1 MTFDL
6 LFNLSLIIFAI
17 GMIFKIV
24 QWFSCKIGIQAQN
37 SFFSQRL
44 ISSLKAMPG
53 VIFSPKIII
62 ILKIFILD
70 VLFQYK
76 ILKQDALRWVM
87 HMLIFWGFILLF
99 FMHAL
104 ESVVSEKIFSYY
116 YSTVNPFMFLRDFF
130 GFMVLVG
137 IIIAICRRFFMKIH
151 RLYTNKTDI
160 YAIFIVA
167 IIILSGFFL
176 EGAKII
182 SHTDFQN
189 MEKDFSALDYK
200 EDILALEAYWVKY
213 YGLVSP
219 NIIIEQISPE
229 TLAAGEEINNESCVD
244 CHTRPQAAFA
254 GYAISKMMKP
264 VGGLLDSMG
273 MVNIL
278 YYFHILACFI
288 GLALLPFTKMLHMI
302 TTPVSLIT
310 NAIMQRGQSDP
321 LNIATRQLIELDAC
335 VHCNTCSK
343 TCSQGPAYD
352 VKNNVNILPSER
364 MVSLRQY
371 FKTKDL
377 GSSQFMAIQEGIF
390 LCSNCDRCT
399 VVCPAGINL
408 KELWYDVREEFIRS
422 GASITSLVLSPYS
435 YNRTYNQDDF
445 GATLADMPAKHARG
459 IIASKYKKKS
469 RSEDVLSL
477 TDTSNELKDNKELA
491 IQDATFAYCFSCENC
506 TNVCPVVMNYEKP
519 EQVLDLLPHQMMRSI
534 GLGLEN
540 LALGSNMLWDCVTC
554 YQCQEHCPQNVKVT
568 DIFYELK
575 NKVSKDC
582 FYFQKE

>member
-1 MTFDL
+1 MAFDL
-6 LFNLSLIIFAI
+6 FFNSSLILLAI
-17 GMIFKIV
+17 GMLFKIA
-24 QWFSCKIGIQAQN
+24 QWFSYKIGIQAQN
-37 SFFSQRL
+37 STFTERL
-44 ISSLKAMPG
+44 LSSLKAIFG
-53 VIFSPKIII
+53 IVFSPKIVVV
-62 ILKIFILD
+62 LRVFILD
-70 VLFQYK
+70 VLFQHK
-76 ILKQDALRWVM
+76 ILKQDVLRWIM

-104 ESVVSEKIFSYY
+104 ESVVSDAIFSSY
-116 YSTVNPFMFLRDFF
+116 YSTVNPYMFLRDFF
-130 GFMVLVG
+130 GFMVLIG
-137 IIIAICRRFFMKIH
+137 IAIAICRRFFMKIH
-151 RLYTNKTDI
+151 RLSTNKMDV

-167 IIILSGFFL
+167 AIILSGIFL

-182 SHTDFQN
+182 SYTDFRN
-189 MEKDFSALDYK
+189 MEEEFSALDYK

-219 NIIIEQISPE
+219 NITGQISQE
-229 TLAAGEEINNESCVD
+229 TLAAGEETHTESCAD
-244 CHTRPQAAFA
+244 CHTRPQSAFT
-254 GYAISKMMKP
+254 GYAVSKIMKP
-264 VGGLLDSMG
+264 IGGLLDRMG
-273 MVNIL
+273 LVTFL

-288 GLALLPFTKMLHMI
+288 GLALLPFTKMLHII
-302 TTPVSLIT
+302 TTPISLIT
-310 NAIMQRGQSDP
+310 NAIMQRDKSNP

-343 TCSQGPAYD
+343 TCSQGPVCD
-352 VKNNVNILPSER
+352 VKNNMNILPSER
-364 MVSLRQY
+364 MLSLRQY
-371 FKTKDL
+371 YKTKDL
-377 GSSQFMAIQEGIF
+377 GSSQFMAIQEGIY

-422 GASITSLVLSPYS
+422 GTSITPLVLSPYS
-435 YNRTYNQDDF
+435 YNRTYNQEDF
-445 GATLADMPAKHARG
+445 GATLSDMPVRHAKG
-459 IIASKYKKKS
+459 IIASRYKKKS
-469 RSEDVLSL
+469 RAKDVLSL
-477 TDTSNELKDNKELA
+477 TDNDNEFKGKKEHTP
-491 IQDATFAYCFSCENC
+491 QESTFLYCFSCENC

-534 GLGLEN
+534 GLGLKD

-582 FYFQKE
+582 FYSQKE

>member
-6 LFNLSLIIFAI
+6 LFNSSLILFAI

-44 ISSLKAMPG
+44 ISSLKAMAS

-70 VLFQYK
+70 VLFQVK
-76 ILKQDALRWVM
+76 ILKQDVLRWVM
-87 HMLIFWGFILLF
+87 HLLIFWGFILLF
-99 FMHAL
+99 IMHAL
-104 ESVVSEKIFSYY
+104 ESIVSEKIFSYY

-130 GFMVLVG
+130 GFMVLIG
-137 IIIAICRRFFMKIH
+137 IAIAIFRRFFMKIH
-151 RLYTNKTDI
+151 RLSTNKMDV

-167 IIILSGFFL
+167 VIILSGIFL

-182 SHTDFQN
+182 SHTDFRN
-189 MEKDFSALDYK
+189 MEEEFSVLDYE

-213 YGLVSP
+213 YGLASP
-219 NIIIEQISPE
+219 NIIGEISSE
-229 TLAAGEEINNESCVD
+229 TLAAGEEIHIESCVD
-244 CHTRPQAAFA
+244 CHTRPQAAFT
-254 GYAISKMMKP
+254 GYAVSRIMKP
-264 VGGLLDSMG
+264 MGGFLDQMG
-273 MVNIL
+273 MVTFL
-278 YYFHILACFI
+278 YYCHILACFI
-288 GLALLPFTKMLHMI
+288 GLALLPFTKMLHI
-302 TTPVSLIT
+302 ISTPISLIT
-310 NAIMQRGQSDP
+310 NGIMQRDKSNP

-343 TCSQGPAYD
+343 TCSQGPAFD
-352 VKNNVNILPSER
+352 VKNNMNILPSER
-364 MVSLRQY
+364 MLSLRQY

-377 GSSQFMAIQEGIF
+377 GSSQFMTIQEGIF

-422 GASITSLVLSPYS
+422 GASITPLVLSPYS

-445 GATLADMPAKHARG
+445 EATLSDMPAKHAKS
-459 IIASKYKKKS
+459 IIASKYKKKTLS
-469 RSEDVLSL
+469 KDVLSL
-477 TDTSNELKDNKELA
+477 TDMDNVNKNNKDVALQE
-491 IQDATFAYCFSCENC
+491 ATFAYCFSCENC

-582 FYFQKE
+582 FYSQKE